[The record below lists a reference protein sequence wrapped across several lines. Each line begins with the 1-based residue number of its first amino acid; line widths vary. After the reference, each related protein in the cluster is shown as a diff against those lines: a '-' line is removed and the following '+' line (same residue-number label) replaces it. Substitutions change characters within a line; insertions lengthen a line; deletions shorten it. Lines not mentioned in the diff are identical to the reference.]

1 MSHNGRLAQPNT
13 AFNEIPVAKP
23 LNAKDIESQSLL
35 GADLQNEW
43 GSAEA
48 MEKVLRRG
56 FLKKVYGLLSIQM
69 LVTVGFVAMFMFDDK
84 VKSYTQQNQ
93 WVLITAF
100 VAYLFS
106 AFAIICCGD
115 LRRKHPHGLI
125 LLAIVTLSMSTLVG
139 VISATYD
146 AQAVIIAASLTT
158 GATLGLSLYACFTKR
173 DFTTMGGPLCS
184 LFLVLFMSAFLFMW
198 LPVSDGVSNTMNIV
212 YGSVGA
218 FVMCL
223 FIVYDTQLML
233 GGKHKYAI
241 SMDEYVFAALNL
253 YLDIINLF
261 LYLLRIVGGNG
272 RR

>member
-1 MSHNGRLAQPNT
+1 
-13 AFNEIPVAKP
+13 
-23 LNAKDIESQSLL
+23 
-35 GADLQNEW
+35 
-43 GSAEA
+43 
-48 MEKVLRRG
+48 
-56 FLKKVYGLLSIQM
+56 
-69 LVTVGFVAMFMFDDK
+69 
-84 VKSYTQQNQ
+84 
-93 WVLITAF
+93 
-100 VAYLFS
+100 
-106 AFAIICCGD
+106 
-115 LRRKHPHGLI
+115 
-125 LLAIVTLSMSTLVG
+125 
-139 VISATYD
+139 
-146 AQAVIIAASLTT
+146 
-158 GATLGLSLYACFTKR
+158 
-173 DFTTMGGPLCS
+173 
-184 LFLVLFMSAFLFMW
+184 MSAFLFMW